1 MAAREAAAKKRAAA
15 PASEPV
21 SLLDPKTQESILSPE
36 GIEFDLFGDQVRL
49 YPLAMKYALKF
60 NGLVLKILGAST
72 EFLGENAVARIG
84 GALAE
89 RYNEDFLPHLAR
101 ALHRADERPSPQQ
114 IETIVAEIEA
124 KMTHQAL
131 LVFAGAFLVMVS
143 QNQSLEALGIRAPE
157 QQAKN

>member
-1 MAAREAAAKKRAAA
+1 MAAREAAAKKRAVA

-36 GIEFDLFGDQVRL
+36 GIEFDLFGDQVRI

-60 NGLVLKILGAST
+60 NGLVVKILGASS
-72 EFLGENAVARIG
+72 EFRGDNTVVRIG

-101 ALHRADERPSPQQ
+101 ALHRPDENPTQEQ
-114 IETIVAEIEA
+114 IAAIVAEIEA
-124 KMTHQAL
+124 KMNAKAL
-131 LVFAGAFLVMVS
+131 LVFAGALLIMVS
-143 QNQSLEALGIRAPE
+143 QNQSLEALGIAPE